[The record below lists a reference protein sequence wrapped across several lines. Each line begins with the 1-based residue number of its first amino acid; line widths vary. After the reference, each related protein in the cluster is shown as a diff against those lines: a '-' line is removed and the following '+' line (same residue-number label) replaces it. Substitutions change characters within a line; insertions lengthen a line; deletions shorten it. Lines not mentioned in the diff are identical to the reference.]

1 MGVQKIELLV
11 MSAMAKEIKQNI
23 IRENT
28 AKLLITG
35 VYLLVS
41 C

>member
-11 MSAMAKEIKQNI
+11 MSSMAKEIKQNI